1 MHVRSAESG
10 DLAQIVDVFWQCW
23 RRTYAEQLSS
33 ALQQAMDPA
42 RAAEL
47 WTTALSD
54 PVSTV
59 LVAGSGR
66 EGVLGVTRFRL
77 IADGAGYIASLY
89 VHPQAH
95 GRGVGRELLTT
106 AEQELAR
113 VGARNAQLWVF
124 AANTGAQEFYRRS
137 GWQPTGQTR
146 TEDAF
151 GEPEIGM
158 TKALRYST
166 KGVDAE

>member
-1 MHVRSAESG
+1 MRVRPADSG

-23 RRTYAEQLSS
+23 SQTYAEQLST

-47 WTTALSD
+47 WARALAD

-59 LVAGSGR
+59 LVAASGI
-66 EGVLGVTRFRL
+66 EGVLGVTRFWLTR
-77 IADGAGYIASLY
+77 GGTGYIASLY

-95 GRGVGRELLTT
+95 GRGLGRELLTT
-106 AEQELAR
+106 AEQDLAR
-113 VGARNAQLWVF
+113 GGARSARLWVF
-124 AANTGAQEFYRRS
+124 AANTGAQEFYRRN
-137 GWQPTGQTR
+137 GWQLTGQSR

-151 GEPEIGM
+151 GELEIGM
-158 TKALRYST
+158 AKALRYRPNE
-166 KGVDAE
+166 GRG

>member
-1 MHVRSAESG
+1 MRVRSAESG
-10 DLAQIVDVFWQCW
+10 DLAQIVDLFWQCW
-23 RRTYAEQLSS
+23 SQTYAEQLSS

-47 WTTALSD
+47 WTRALAD
-54 PVSTV
+54 PDSTV
-59 LVAGSGR
+59 LVAGFGS
-66 EGVLGVTRFRL
+66 EGVLGVTRSRL
-77 IADGAGYIASLY
+77 TADGSGYIASLY

-113 VGARNAQLWVF
+113 VGARNARLWVF

-137 GWQPTGQTR
+137 GWQLTGQSR

-151 GEPEIGM
+151 GELEIAM
-158 TKALRYST
+158 TKALRYPT
-166 KGVDAE
+166 EGKDA